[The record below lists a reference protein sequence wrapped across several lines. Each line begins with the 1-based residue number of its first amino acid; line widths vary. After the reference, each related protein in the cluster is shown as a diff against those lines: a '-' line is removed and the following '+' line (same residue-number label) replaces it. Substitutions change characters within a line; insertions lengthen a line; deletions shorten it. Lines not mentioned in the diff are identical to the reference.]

1 MIYSTGPQAEH
12 IIQTFKLS
20 DAEKDDFDAVVSKLD
35 DYFIPKRNYIAER
48 HNLELRSQSSS
59 GTNESYIRALFSL
72 AEHCNFSD
80 ADERI
85 RDRLISG
92 MSDKELSRKI
102 QLKSLEEEVSVNT
115 VISMMRN
122 VEIVSGRDNSGPSDV
137 SRVRVPAQR
146 RPGAVQA
153 QRQQHH
159 PRQQQRP
166 RQQQQQHQQHRRQQ
180 QASTARRQQ
189 QSYRTDSSTTCRYCG
204 RTRHESPRDCPAKGR
219 ICDNCQ
225 KLDHFASVCRSSS
238 IRQIDDADT
247 NEQPMPFIGDVDK
260 ACAPWR
266 VTAGLHGH
274 SVTFK
279 VDSGADVSILSRRTY
294 KKLSL
299 PPLEH
304 ASTTLT
310 SVGSVLKVEGKLRGT
325 ITFKD
330 KAEPEV
336 FYVQLSESL
345 LDVGHSCE
353 SICFNTC
360 VCDLKPYCK
369 GRNK

>member
-1 MIYSTGPQAEH
+1 M
-12 IIQTFKLS
+12 
-20 DAEKDDFDAVVSKLD
+20 
-35 DYFIPKRNYIAER
+35 
-48 HNLELRSQSSS
+48 
-59 GTNESYIRALFSL
+59 FSL